1 MSINDEALHINMEAT
16 DQQPPQQP
24 PFLGVKRRSNKRKHN
39 DDDEVNDIHQ
49 QIKTFQNSSHSL
61 RISASSVAAL
71 CGLHPYQNLPQLF
84 FDLIYQSYLG
94 QLLLQNDAALLG
106 LTLVDAQA
114 HERQQMLNM
123 ASTISQETTNLVQ
136 TAINISD
143 GKTKIQSVDEIQTI
157 QQQIKL
163 NAVASGKLSKRQVE
177 TLVEASRGKMS
188 TGFGNIHEDDALN
201 LYERKVGCCVRERN
215 ESLMTWKFE
224 RVVVG
229 NTTASATATATR
241 DCSDSIV
248 TAKPLEKATRREWG
262 QMMTNAEEEVEE
274 ATNNGGKDEQRRKDD
289 CNVDDVIVIDD
300 NDHGSTPSSE
310 EQQPQQQQ
318 LQKPHY
324 FFKIVG
330 AVDGIR
336 DEIYIDNASSKPDSD
351 PNTTYDES
359 STMNNVDEY
368 DDVNERWTVR
378 PIIVECKHRI
388 TKAKIPPPLYDMI
401 QTCLYCHMYN
411 VDDADLIQVVRRKDK
426 GDGSSCDE
434 SAEDRGKGTQIANTG
449 DDEGKEN
456 DQPTIDDDM
465 ETREVAKKNSN
476 CGESEEDCSNV
487 QITISRISLN
497 DTIHNHRHHW
507 NETLLPR
514 LASFVDAVYKV
525 RKDDGKRY
533 RLLMAFG
540 TNCDD
545 ESNEE
550 EAWRILHEELPWL
563 INCDTIFRRG
573 KRNYS

>member
-1 MSINDEALHINMEAT
+1 
-16 DQQPPQQP
+16 
-24 PFLGVKRRSNKRKHN
+24 
-39 DDDEVNDIHQ
+39 
-49 QIKTFQNSSHSL
+49 
-61 RISASSVAAL
+61 
-71 CGLHPYQNLPQLF
+71 
-84 FDLIYQSYLG
+84 
-94 QLLLQNDAALLG
+94 
-106 LTLVDAQA
+106 
-114 HERQQMLNM
+114 M

-224 RVVVG
+224 RVVVS
-229 NTTASATATATR
+229 NTTASATTATATTD
-241 DCSDSIV
+241 DCISDSIV
-248 TAKPLEKATRREWG
+248 TAKPIGKATRREWG
-262 QMMTNAEEEVEE
+262 QMMTNAEEDVEE

-300 NDHGSTPSSE
+300 NDQGSTHSSE

-318 LQKPHY
+318 LQKPHC

-336 DEIYIDNASSKPDSD
+336 DEIYIDNELSKPTTDL
-351 PNTTYDES
+351 NKTYDES

-368 DDVNERWTVR
+368 DDGNEQWTVR
-378 PIIVECKHRI
+378 PIIIECKHRI
-388 TKAKIPPPLYDMI
+388 TKAKVPPPLYDMI

-426 GDGSSCDE
+426 ADSSSCGE
-434 SAEDRGKGTQIANTG
+434 SAEDRGKVANTG

-465 ETREVAKKNSN
+465 VTREVAKKKSN
-476 CGESEEDCSNV
+476 CGESEEDDCSNV

-514 LASFVDAVYKV
+514 LASFVDAVYNV

-533 RLLMAFG
+533 RLLIALVQDQNG
-540 TNCDD
+540 TDCDD
-545 ESNEE
+545 EES
-550 EAWRILHEELPWL
+550 WKILHEELPWL
-563 INCDTIFRRG
+563 INCDTSFRRG
-573 KRNYS
+573 KRNFRSA